1 MSRTREAERALR
13 TITSTTRQPFVCKA
27 CRSQA
32 ARQFHSTLRNAE
44 VPFYQRISQ
53 TLFGKKKKPEEEKK
67 EQEGLEKKRIE
78 LAQRDA
84 DRVAL
89 ETADETAEGKPKS
102 KYQVA
107 QLVDPAVNKDYV
119 LSSNWQGLRR
129 IGGEKWI
136 KKNQDTGE
144 KYVGYALPRLPCSVR
159 SNHL

>member
-1 MSRTREAERALR
+1 MSRVRETERALTLIGSSAR
-13 TITSTTRQPFVCKA
+13 RPYICRA

-32 ARQFHSTLRNAE
+32 ARQFHSTPRNAE
-44 VPFYQRISQ
+44 VPFYQRISE
-53 TLFGKKKKPEEEKK
+53 TLFGKKKTPEDEKK
-67 EQEGLEKKRIE
+67 EQKELEKKRID

-89 ETADETAEGKPKS
+89 ETAEGKPKS

-136 KKNQDTGE
+136 KQNQDPGE
-144 KYVGYALPRLPCSVR
+144 KYVGYALQ
-159 SNHL
+159 

>member
-1 MSRTREAERALR
+1 MSRVREAERAL
-13 TITSTTRQPFVCKA
+13 TLIGSSARQPYVCRA

-32 ARQFHSTLRNAE
+32 ARQFSSTPRYAE
-44 VPFYQRISQ
+44 VPFYQRISE

-67 EQEGLEKKRIE
+67 EQEELDQKRIE
-78 LAQRDA
+78 RAQRDA

-89 ETADETAEGKPKS
+89 DTADETAEGKPKS

-107 QLVDPAVNKDYV
+107 KLVDPAVNKDYV

-136 KKNQDTGE
+136 KKNQDPGD
-144 KYVGYALPRLPCSVR
+144 KYVGYALPRLSSCSI
-159 SNHL
+159 